1 MSKLLLKQGNVIF
14 EDSIAK
20 ADVLI
25 SGTKILRIAPKI
37 SAYGALRLS
46 VEGFYISPGFID
58 LHIHGSVGFDFLDAS
73 LEGNKRILDFV
84 SSHGTTYLLP
94 TIATAPLEN
103 MISAAKAVLELH
115 DHRVGG
121 IHFEGPFL
129 SPKRKG
135 AQPEQYLLVPT
146 LDLYRKLRDATMAK
160 MKILALAP
168 ELLGAK
174 EVIAHAV
181 RDGVVVALAH
191 SDARYEEA
199 LEAIECG
206 ITHFTHFCNG
216 VRVFH
221 HRDPGAVAA
230 ALLSPNVTVELIA
243 DGIHVHPAV
252 VHLVVK
258 LKGAKNVCLVSDA
271 IRATG
276 LGDGR
281 YQFSGQ
287 EIIVEKGVARLIKG
301 DSLAGSVLTL
311 DQAIRNLL
319 EWGFPLHDAVTMAS
333 LSPARV
339 LKVEQYKGKIYPG
352 KDADIVIFDRD
363 LRVRAVFALG
373 QIVYNDLDKRLSIKE
388 GI

>member
-1 MSKLLLKQGNVIF
+1 MNKLLLKQGSVIF
-14 EDSIAK
+14 EDFITK

-25 SGTKILRIAPKI
+25 SGKKILRVAPKI
-37 SAYGALRLS
+37 SSFCAPSLS

-58 LHIHGSVGFDFLDAS
+58 LHIHGGVGFDFLDAS
-73 LEGNKRILDFV
+73 SEGNKKILDFV

-115 DHRVGG
+115 DKRVGG

-135 AQPEQYLLVPT
+135 AQPEQYLLAPT
-146 LDLYRKLRDATMAK
+146 LDLYKKLRDAAMTK
-160 MKILALAP
+160 IRILALAP
-168 ELLGAK
+168 DLPGAK

-181 RDGVVVALAH
+181 RDNVVVALAH
-191 SDARYEEA
+191 SDASYEEA
-199 LEAIECG
+199 LDAIGYG
-206 ITHFTHFCNG
+206 ITHFTHLYNG
-216 VRVFH
+216 LRVFH

-243 DGIHVHPAV
+243 DGVHVHPAV

-258 LKGAKNVCLVSDA
+258 LKGVKNVCLISDA

-276 LGDGR
+276 LGEGR

-287 EIIVEKGVARLIKG
+287 EISVEGEVVRLVKGE
-301 DSLAGSVLTL
+301 SLAGSTLTL
-311 DQAIRNLL
+311 DKAIRNLL
-319 EWGFPLHDAVTMAS
+319 EWGFSLPDAVTMAS
-333 LSPARV
+333 LTPARILGV
-339 LKVEQYKGKIYPG
+339 DQCKGTISSG
-352 KDADIVIFDRD
+352 KDADVVIFDRD
-363 LRVRAVFALG
+363 LLVRAVFVEG
-373 QIVYNDLDKRLSIKE
+373 QIVYNDLDEQLSTKE
-388 GI
+388 RV